1 MKKPAAETVYPV
13 LPESFAH
20 ALADEPIL
28 IDGMKVL
35 FDVRVALYPVTVQPP
50 AASPAKNGGGN
61 GAL

>member
-1 MKKPAAETVYPV
+1 VTRSAAETVYPV

-20 ALADEPIL
+20 AMADEPIL

-35 FDVRVALYPVTVQPP
+35 FDLRVALYPVTVQPP
-50 AASPAKNGGGN
+50 DRSHPKNGGGS